1 MLCSLFVLQML
12 TFEYLVRLFL
22 PGKNTKR
29 HKTKKRLRDEFDV
42 EAAIGNFGEGKGG
55 YVRLSYAVYNCSKDV
70 SRLRDAVMEILED
83 QRFG

>member
-1 MLCSLFVLQML
+1 ML

-22 PGKNTKR
+22 PWEKY
-29 HKTKKRLRDEFDV
+29 KTSQNEKKARDEFNV